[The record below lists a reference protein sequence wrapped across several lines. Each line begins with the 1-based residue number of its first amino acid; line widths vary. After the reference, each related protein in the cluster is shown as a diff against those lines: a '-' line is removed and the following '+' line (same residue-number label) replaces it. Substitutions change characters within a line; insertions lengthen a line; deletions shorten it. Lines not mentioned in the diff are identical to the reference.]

1 MNDDGVKQV
10 VHKNLSWLGVSAIY
24 IGVIMGAGFAS
35 GRECWQFFGVFGRYG
50 FLGSI
55 SVTISFFLVSYMLTY
70 VSLSKN
76 TTNLGRVISPLDRI
90 YIIRGIKGILAI
102 TYYSMLIAMTAAGGS
117 ILKQQ
122 FGVSK
127 TVGGAAIAAAVLV
140 TVLGDFS
147 RISKVFKF
155 IEPVMITIALI
166 TILSVIFNKDI
177 TQSGQTTGFDVSE
190 MTPNWISGSI
200 LFVSYN
206 SLGMITIASDAAINA
221 KNKKH
226 AFYGAAFASL
236 LLGIMTIILLFSLQK
251 DMAFSDSLDMPML
264 GYSMRINRGLNIL
277 YTVVLCC
284 GVYSTGSGTYYAFS
298 NNIPNGRYKKTALI
312 IGAVIGYIFGLTGFK
327 EIVSYLYPL
336 QGYLGIIILI
346 LVFINFLIEV
356 KKNRGLRLPDKIK

>member
-1 MNDDGVKQV
+1 MK
-10 VHKNLSWLGVSAIY
+10 KRLSWLGVSAIY

-35 GRECWQFFGVFGRYG
+35 GRECWQFFGVFGRKG

-55 SVTISFFLVSYMLTY
+55 SVTISFLIVSFMLTY

-76 TTNLGRVISPLDRI
+76 TTNLGKVISPVDNMFV
-90 YIIRGIKGILAI
+90 IRGIRVILAI

-122 FGVSK
+122 FGLSK
-127 TVGGAAIAAAVLV
+127 VVGGAIIGAAILI

-155 IEPVMITIALI
+155 SEPIMISIAII
-166 TILSVIFNKDI
+166 TILTVILNDDI
-177 TQSGQTTGFDVSE
+177 SQSGMTEGFEISE
-190 MTPNWISGSI
+190 MTPNWLFGSI

-206 SLGMITIASDAAINA
+206 SLGMITISSDAAINA

-226 AFYGAAFASL
+226 AFYGAAFASI
-236 LLGIMTIILLFSLQK
+236 LLGAMTIVLLYALQK
-251 DMAFSDSLDMPML
+251 DMAFSDSMDMPML
-264 GYSMRINRGLNIL
+264 GYSMRINKVLNIL
-277 YTVVLCC
+277 YTIVLCF

-298 NNIPNGRYKKTALI
+298 SNIPSKRYKTKVLV
-312 IGAVIGYIFGLTGFK
+312 IGAIAGYAVGLTGFK

-336 QGYLGIIILI
+336 QGYFGIVILT
-346 LVFINFLIEV
+346 LVFINFIMEIRN
-356 KKNRGLRLPDKIK
+356 NRGFAIPDNKNQQIPRNT